1 MNQSFYTAAVGA
13 GQHQLRLNVQS
24 NNIANVNTY
33 GFKAEKPSFASL
45 MNSGMYG
52 INGKN
57 VPRGTGARMIM
68 ANSDFSGGAV
78 VPTERKYDFSIVGD
92 GFFGLYDPS
101 DGTTSYTRDG
111 SFTLSEFKRPSEQGV
126 LESVYMLSDGDGR
139 FVLNRDGKPLEVKK
153 TSEKLADAENPDT
166 EEPPEVK
173 SLSEELPIAVY
184 DFPNKDGMH
193 PVGANRFVPVN
204 KNGAPQLLANAT
216 IQRGTLEASN
226 TDLAQELAKV
236 IEAQRSY
243 SYALKMVQTSDEV
256 ESTING
262 LRG

>member
-13 GQHQLRLNVQS
+13 GQQQLRLNVQS

-45 MNSGMYG
+45 MYGGLNG
-52 INGKN
+52 INN
-57 VPRGTGARMIM
+57 ENIPRGTGSRMIM
-68 ANSDFSGGAV
+68 SDPDFSGGPLS
-78 VPTERKYDFSIVGD
+78 PTERKYDYAIVGD

-101 DGTTSYTRDG
+101 NGTTSYTRDG
-111 SFTLSEFKRPSEQGV
+111 SFTLSEFKRPKTDVE
-126 LESVYMLSDGDGR
+126 LESELSDGEFADDTGLKTVYILSDGDGR
-139 FVLNRDGKPLEVKK
+139 FVLNREGKPLEVSK
-153 TSEKLADAENPDT
+153 ADT
-166 EEPPEVK
+166 
-173 SLSEELPIAVY
+173 ELPIAVY
-184 DFPNKDGMH
+184 GFQNTNGMH
-193 PVGANRFVPVN
+193 PVGANRFLPVA
-204 KNGAPQLLANAT
+204 KNGQPQLLSNAT
-216 IQRGTLEASN
+216 LQQGCLEASN
-226 TDLAQELAKV
+226 TDLANELAKV